1 MDVPDENVGEENT
14 PQQNTITDV
23 TGDSTHAGTSDA
35 DIFVF
40 TADNGDDTIT
50 GFANGVDH
58 IDLSAFPEIRSF
70 DDLTVTSDTTGV
82 TIDLSDHGGG
92 TIFLQGFSVDDL
104 DGEDF
109 IFTGWE
115 YGTGSNDRLLGDATA
130 ENIDALGG
138 DDTVFGGGG
147 DDSIR
152 GGEGRDSLLGDAGD
166 DTIFG
171 DAGND
176 WVVGGADNDTLYGG
190 ADNDRLVAGSG
201 ADELFGG
208 AGADALNGGL
218 GDDTLTGGADADTFY
233 FNGAFGT
240 DTITDFTDGEDTIDL
255 TAMTDITGFG
265 DLTISADG
273 TDAVID
279 LTSQGGGTI
288 RLESFDVNDLDADDF
303 NFYDSSTQEP
313 EIEGI

>member
-1 MDVPDENVGEENT
+1 MPDENVGEENT

-82 TIDLSDHGGG
+82 TIDLSEHGGG

-104 DGEDF
+104 DADDF
-109 IFTGWE
+109 IFATSWE
-115 YGTGSNDRLLGDATA
+115 YGTGSNDRILGDATA

>member
-176 WVVGGADNDTLYGG
+176 WIVGGAGDDELYGG
-190 ADNDRLVAGSG
+190 ADNDKLVAGSG
-201 ADELFGG
+201 TDELFGG
-208 AGADALNGGL
+208 AGADSLNGGL

-240 DTITDFTDGEDTIDL
+240 DTITDFTDGEDAIDL
-255 TAMTDITGFG
+255 TAMTGITGFG

-288 RLESFDVNDLDADDF
+288 RLEGFDVNDLDADDF

>member
-109 IFTGWE
+109 IFASWE

-147 DDSIR
+147 GDSIR
-152 GGEGRDSLLGDAGD
+152 GGEGRDSLLGDAGG

-176 WVVGGADNDTLYGG
+176 WIVVGSDDDTLY
-190 ADNDRLVAGSG
+190 
-201 ADELFGG
+201 GG

-240 DTITDFTDGEDTIDL
+240 DTITDFTDGEDAIDL
-255 TAMTDITGFG
+255 TAITGITGFG

-288 RLESFDVNDLDADDF
+288 RLEGFDVNDLDADDF
-303 NFYDSSTQEP
+303 NFYDSSSGEP

>member
-1 MDVPDENVGEENT
+1 MRPPRTST
-14 PQQNTITDV
+14 PWGATTRFSAAEATTV
-23 TGDSTHAGTSDA
+23 SGAARAGT
-35 DIFVF
+35 
-40 TADNGDDTIT
+40 
-50 GFANGVDH
+50 
-58 IDLSAFPEIRSF
+58 RS
-70 DDLTVTSDTTGV
+70 L
-82 TIDLSDHGGG
+82 
-92 TIFLQGFSVDDL
+92 
-104 DGEDF
+104 
-109 IFTGWE
+109 
-115 YGTGSNDRLLGDATA
+115 ATP
-130 ENIDALGG
+130 
-138 DDTVFGGGG
+138 
-147 DDSIR
+147 
-152 GGEGRDSLLGDAGD
+152 
-166 DTIFG
+166 IFG

-176 WVVGGADNDTLYGG
+176 WVVGGADNDTLY
-190 ADNDRLVAGSG
+190 
-201 ADELFGG
+201 GG

>member
-1 MDVPDENVGEENT
+1 MPEENTVGGNT
-14 PQQNTITDV
+14 PQQNTITD
-23 TGDSTHAGTSDA
+23 TSGDGTHAGASGA
-35 DIFVF
+35 DVFVF

-50 GFANGVDH
+50 GFANGTDR

-82 TIDLSDHGGG
+82 TIDLTDHGGG
-92 TIFLQGFSVDDL
+92 SIFLQGFSVDDL

-109 IFTGWE
+109 IFAGWE

-130 ENIDALGG
+130 ENIDAQGG

-147 DDSIR
+147 DDRIR
-152 GGEGRDSLLGDAGD
+152 GGEGQDSLLGDAGD
-166 DTIFG
+166 DTIYG

-176 WVVGGADNDTLYGG
+176 WLVGGADNDTLYGG

-201 ADELFGG
+201 TDELFGG
-208 AGADALNGGL
+208 AGADSLNGGL

-233 FNGAFGT
+233 FNGAFGN

-255 TAMTDITGFG
+255 TAISGITEFA
-265 DLTISADG
+265 DLTITADG
-273 TDAVID
+273 QNAVID
-279 LTSQGGGTI
+279 LTAHGGGTI
-288 RLESFDVNDLDADDF
+288 TLENFDSSNLDAEDF
-303 NFYDSSTQEP
+303 SFYDSSSGEP